1 MTRQLLMLTTLVLIL
16 SPTTVAVKVL
26 WLGDNGDR
34 VFATAKTPL
43 LEAGLFSAEHTNL
56 LLQEAL
62 AKMDELSQVGYLLN
76 PDMDNIDPIRK
87 ELERELQA
95 SLPPLE
101 NMASGLPLPVMPSSI
116 PKISPVQHQPQQ
128 QSIPSAP
135 QGTFHGNFPAPKKL
149 VAGKCR
155 FRLSVRNSE
164 TQPGDKVLV
173 IGDHALLGSWQLPK
187 ATLLSTTKTE
197 FPMWSTELDLDYGT
211 KLEFKYVVQT
221 ANGEVHWEDA
231 SSLATRNRQALV
243 PKGESG
249 GSKCSFNNPGEEE
262 IDEAS
267 LKIPLGYE
275 APVPTYSPPPVPTYT
290 PPAPVFTPGPPGF
303 EATVTLPFMAPAQT
317 VQVKYKDPEPI
328 NWNIVTN

>member
-116 PKISPVQHQPQQ
+116 PKISPVQHQPHQQ
-128 QSIPSAP
+128 RLQQRKAATGLHRLQREVP
-135 QGTFHGNFPAPKKL
+135 QD
-149 VAGKCR
+149 
-155 FRLSVRNSE
+155 E
-164 TQPGDKVLV
+164 
-173 IGDHALLGSWQLPK
+173 GSQ
-187 ATLLSTTKTE
+187 
-197 FPMWSTELDLDYGT
+197 
-211 KLEFKYVVQT
+211 
-221 ANGEVHWEDA
+221 
-231 SSLATRNRQALV
+231 R
-243 PKGESG
+243 
-249 GSKCSFNNPGEEE
+249 
-262 IDEAS
+262 
-267 LKIPLGYE
+267 
-275 APVPTYSPPPVPTYT
+275 
-290 PPAPVFTPGPPGF
+290 
-303 EATVTLPFMAPAQT
+303 
-317 VQVKYKDPEPI
+317 
-328 NWNIVTN
+328 